1 MDCANDGWIL
11 TNTLAV
17 SIIFLTMMLL
27 DTCILY
33 DSDWN
38 PQPDLQAMAR
48 VHRIGQTKIVHVYR
62 LVTHGTI
69 EERMVERAEK
79 KLYMDRMVNSTG
91 GEGVEDEVEDVQV
104 PKKDIVSTLRFG
116 CNAVFGQDAEARN
129 TLPSD
134 ADIDNITDRSRSEES
149 SHGNLKGGVAIK
161 TDDFEANKVLSAT
174 TKLGGVDFQK
184 IRDEERKKRSK
195 LDTTPKD
202 LAGISHHWRQI
213 QDKKRKSKSR
223 LVMVDGKNSGYG
235 MASVPVLA
243 ANNYDLLDGE
253 SSVFARELQGNNKKN
268 FATQKKKMKKSGV
281 DFESQDLYVFQY
293 YCGCVCSF
301 HLIVV

>member
-1 MDCANDGWIL
+1 
-11 TNTLAV
+11 
-17 SIIFLTMMLL
+17 MML

-91 GEGVEDEVEDVQV
+91 GEGVEDEVEEQEQV
-104 PKKDIVSTLRFG
+104 PEKDIVSTLRFG
-116 CNAVFGQDAEARN
+116 CNAVFGQDAESRN

-161 TDDFEANKVLSAT
+161 TDDFEANKELSAT
-174 TKLGGVDFQK
+174 GKLAGVDFIK

-195 LDTTPKD
+195 LDMVPKD
-202 LAGISHHWRQI
+202 LAGISHTWRQI
-213 QDKKRKSKSR
+213 QNTKRKSKSR
-223 LVMVDGKNSGYG
+223 LVMVDGMKSGYG
-235 MASVPVLA
+235 KASVPVLA

-268 FATQKKKMKKSGV
+268 FEVQKRKAKKSGV
-281 DFESQDLYVFQY
+281 DFESQDLYVFY
-293 YCGCVCSF
+293 SYCGGVLVPSHCSLTF
-301 HLIVV
+301 GWSLLCLQLPSLW